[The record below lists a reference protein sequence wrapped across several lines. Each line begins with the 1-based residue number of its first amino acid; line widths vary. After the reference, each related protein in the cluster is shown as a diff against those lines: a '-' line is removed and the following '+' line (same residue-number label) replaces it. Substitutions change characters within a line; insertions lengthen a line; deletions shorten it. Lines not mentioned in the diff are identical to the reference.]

1 MTPSNL
7 DGLREDGAQVPASAA
22 VLTLV
27 VILAVFLLVETNT
40 LKEPTGVG
48 VVMAGE
54 A

>member
-1 MTPSNL
+1 MKHL
-7 DGLREDGAQVPASAA
+7 DGLREDGVQVPASAA

-27 VILAVFLLVETNT
+27 VIPAVFLLWKQHT

-48 VVMAGE
+48 GCHGRE